1 MPVQTFYPSYGADFD
16 PTPSGNQRFRNAFND
31 KRLERVHYTL
41 QQRMAQRRTCVI
53 SQLADSQRQKE
64 SFLNFVNN
72 DKVTSEELIHH
83 ATRLD
88 VEATRDQD
96 ILLLEDATTVE
107 VGLGSKQRAQQLQDM
122 GMVGGGTTPGYTLL
136 PCLAIEA
143 TSGRCFGLGEVVLHS
158 RPAPPRGKKARQR
171 QRYQRR
177 HLPLEQ
183 KDTGAWVLAAKG
195 AGGQLS
201 QARRRTVVMDQGGD
215 VYSVLAELLAAEEQL
230 DVLVRAKYDRQVDGG
245 GEVYQKISEVLAMI
259 DGWPASRTVQIRAL
273 NHHSKTKAKRRR
285 RRARKAKLQV
295 RATPIKLLRPESAD
309 GNEAA
314 SLALNVVEVV
324 EHDSTVPKG
333 ESAIRWCLLTTWPI
347 DTIDELWQVVE
358 AYQKRW
364 HIEQL
369 FRTLKLDGLN
379 LEVSQLR
386 QGDRLKRLGI
396 MALQTSVE
404 VMQLV
409 NARNHPEAPIEELFD
424 ESDQLLLHK
433 FNSYYEGSTEL
444 QKNPH
449 GRHTLAYAS
458 WVIGRLGGW
467 SGYKSLG
474 SVGPK
479 RMHIGLTKFREFSWA
494 ARITKDL

>member
-1 MPVQTFYPSYGADFD
+1 M
-16 PTPSGNQRFRNAFND
+16 
-31 KRLERVHYTL
+31 L

-72 DKVTSEELIHH
+72 DKVTLEELIHH

-88 VEATRDQD
+88 VAATRDQD
-96 ILLLEDATTVE
+96 ILLLEDATTIE
-107 VGLGSKQRAQQLQDM
+107 VGLGSKQRAKQLQDM

-136 PCLAIEA
+136 PCLAVEA

-158 RPAPPRGKKARQR
+158 RPAPSRSKKVRQR
-171 QRYQRR
+171 QGYQRR
-177 HLPLEQ
+177 QLPLAQ

-195 AGGQLS
+195 AGRQLS

-245 GEVYQKISEVLAMI
+245 GPVYEKISQVLATT
-259 DGWPASRTVQIRAL
+259 GWQASRTVKIRAL

-285 RRARKAKLQV
+285 RRGRKAKLQV
-295 RATPIKLLRPESAD
+295 RATTIRLLRPECAH
-309 GNEAA
+309 NNQAA
-314 SLALNVVEVV
+314 SLSLNVVEVV
-324 EHDSTVPKG
+324 EHASTVPKG
-333 ESAIRWCLLTTWPI
+333 ESAVSWRLLTTWPI
-347 DTIDELWQVVE
+347 ATIDQLWQVVE

-379 LEVSQLR
+379 LEASQLR
-386 QGDRLKRLGI
+386 QGGRLKRLGI

-409 NARNHPEAPIEELFD
+409 NARNHPAAPIEELFD

-433 FNSYYEGSTEL
+433 FNNYYEGSTDL

-449 GRHTLAYAS
+449 ARHTLAYAS

-467 SGYKSLG
+467 SGYQSLG

-494 ARITKDL
+494 ARITKDQ